1 MMLASAFVCPAC
13 GMGCSVAPL
22 TEAAPALRG
31 TVAAAVALRRHQFC
45 CPGCDTQLEATPLG
59 KGKGVAHDMK
69 GKTPLHKGTK
79 GKGLADDMKGTTPL
93 GHGTKGKGSTA
104 RDPDPFQMPSEQGT
118 KGKGRPARHPVRMTS
133 SRDKHNY

>member
-69 GKTPLHKGTK
+69 GKTPLGQ
-79 GKGLADDMKGTTPL
+79 
-93 GHGTKGKGSTA
+93 GTKGKGSTA
-104 RDPDPFQMPSEQGT
+104 CDPDPFQMPSEQGT